1 MNALRHAALAGLV
14 GLVCAAPAAA
24 QSDFEWRGQ
33 MAPGQGIEIKGIN
46 GNVRAVAARGNE
58 VEVTAKRTARRSN
71 PADVR
76 FEVVPHAGGVTICA
90 VYPAAPGQPPN
101 ECKPGSG
108 GRSSSRDNDTS
119 VNFTVRVP
127 AGVGF
132 IGRTVN
138 GAVDGEALQ
147 GTAEAHSVNG
157 SIRLVTTGLANA
169 TTVNGSINVSVGRAD
184 WPDGADFKTVN
195 GEITLKLPPVV
206 NAEVRA
212 TTVSGSI
219 KSELPIT
226 MTGQFEGRRL
236 QGTLGS
242 GGRQLALSTVNGSI
256 TLLKQ

>member
-1 MNALRHAALAGLV
+1 MNALRHAALAGIV
-14 GLVCAAPAAA
+14 GLACAAPAAA

-33 MAPGQGIEIKGIN
+33 MAQGQGIEIKNIN

-58 VEVTAKRTARRSN
+58 VEVTATRTARRSN
-71 PADVR
+71 PAEVR

-108 GRSSSRDNDTS
+108 GRSSSLDNDTN

-138 GAVDGEALQ
+138 GSVDGETLQ
-147 GTAEAHSVNG
+147 GNAEAHSVNG

-169 TTVNGSINVSVGRAD
+169 TTVNGSINVTVGRAD

-195 GEITLKLPPVV
+195 GEITLKLPQVV
-206 NAEVRA
+206 NAELRA
-212 TTVSGSI
+212 STVSGSI
-219 KSELPIT
+219 KSELPIA

-242 GGRQLALSTVNGSI
+242 GGRQIALSTVNGSI
-256 TLLKQ
+256 TLLK

>member
-1 MNALRHAALAGLV
+1 MNALRHAALAGIV
-14 GLVCAAPAAA
+14 GLACAAPTAA
-24 QSDFEWRGQ
+24 QGDFEWRGQ

-46 GNVRAVAARGNE
+46 GNVRAMAAGGNE
-58 VEVTAKRTARRSN
+58 VQVTATRTARRSN

-147 GTAEAHSVNG
+147 GNAEAHSVNG

-169 TTVNGSINVSVGRAD
+169 TTVNGSINVTVGRAD

-195 GEITLKLPPVV
+195 GEITLRLPQVV
-206 NAEVRA
+206 NAELRA

-219 KSELPIT
+219 KTELPIT
-226 MTGQFEGRRL
+226 VSGQVEGRRL

-256 TLLKQ
+256 TLLT